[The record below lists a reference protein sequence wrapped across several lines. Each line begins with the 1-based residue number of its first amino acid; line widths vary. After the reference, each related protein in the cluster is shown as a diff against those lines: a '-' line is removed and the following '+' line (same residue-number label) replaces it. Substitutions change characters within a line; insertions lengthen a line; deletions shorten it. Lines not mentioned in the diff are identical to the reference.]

1 MVVKHNHLVHNLF
14 LRSQSIRTVSNLCIS
29 NPMASTN
36 GKWFYYL
43 SSPTQPSFVLCSL
56 FILCAI
62 LFNQLVLTWQLLLSW
77 SWVSAAPEKRN
88 LSISYLF
95 SWLCTNSVIICKPNF
110 TTDIADWTAQLV
122 GGWKMRLDI
131 SILMLMIFILN

>member
-1 MVVKHNHLVHNLF
+1 LSTHLCLYFWTQEYYYLLLWQLESIYMVVKHNHLVHNLF

-88 LSISYLF
+88 S
-95 SWLCTNSVIICKPNF
+95 
-110 TTDIADWTAQLV
+110 QL
-122 GGWKMRLDI
+122 LIYFHDFAPI
-131 SILMLMIFILN
+131 QL